1 MQHPN
6 TNSVIL
12 LPNFTMNIHLL
23 VHQTSQTYPN
33 KLHVSIPSS
42 FDTTKFS
49 ISWNWSLVHTEYSTL
64 ILHRLCRKHTETQ
77 EGRYSVLV
85 SSLLSLSGVGWVDLW
100 LSQEVRL
107 DDGSQS
113 GGEVNLPP
121 PFEET
126 YVPPLPF
133 FFLRPPIDFVSGKR
147 SSPCRKYDPRRPR
160 ALPWQLAESY
170 KWLMAMGCDRWGWYT
185 GCHAEV
191 ARSSS
196 RRNKVSIKGAFFCKI
211 LWPVRWKI
219 GNYASLQGSER
230 SMLLR
235 LTDELL
241 AF

>member
-6 TNSVIL
+6 TNSIIL

-23 VHQTSQTYPN
+23 VHQTSQTFPS
-33 KLHVSIPSS
+33 KIHVSIPSS
-42 FDTTKFS
+42 FDTMKFS

-64 ILHRLCRKHTETQ
+64 ILDRLCRKHTETQ

-85 SSLLSLSGVGWVDLW
+85 SSLLSFSGVGWVDLW

-133 FFLRPPIDFVSGKR
+133 FPSTPYRLCFGETEQPVPEVR
-147 SSPCRKYDPRRPR
+147 STEATCPS
-160 ALPWQLAESY
+160 
-170 KWLMAMGCDRWGWYT
+170 MATRGIVQVTDGNGMRSMGMIHGL
-185 GCHAEV
+185 
-191 ARSSS
+191 S
-196 RRNKVSIKGAFFCKI
+196 RRSCTVEQSTK
-211 LWPVRWKI
+211 
-219 GNYASLQGSER
+219 
-230 SMLLR
+230 
-235 LTDELL
+235 
-241 AF
+241 